1 MKQQSFKDDV
11 AKLYCV
17 ATPIGNL
24 KEMTPR
30 AIEILN
36 EVDVIAAE
44 DTRTT
49 QKLLSHFDIHTPCI
63 SHHLHNESASTD
75 GILQLLRDGKNVALV
90 SDAGYPLISDPGQ
103 HLVASVT
110 REGFSVIPVS
120 GSSAFLNA
128 LVASGLVVQ
137 PFAFMG
143 FLEKKSSALEKQLL
157 EDAQIPMTKIYY
169 LSVHALRKSLETVY
183 NVLGDIHIC
192 LARELTKQHEEFIRG
207 SVSEVLDA
215 LTVEKGEFVLVMEH
229 VVVSQEVSMAQL
241 IQHVNDSIQ
250 TGLSVS
256 KAIASVAKAHN
267 VSKNK
272 LYEAFHQEE
281 L

>member
-1 MKQQSFKDDV
+1 MKQQSFKDQTS
-11 AKLYCV
+11 KLYCV

-24 KEMTPR
+24 GEMTPR
-30 AIEILN
+30 AIEILK

-49 QKLLSHFDIHTPCI
+49 QKLLSHFEIHTPCI
-63 SHHLHNESASTD
+63 AHHLHNEQASTE
-75 GILQLLRDGKNVALV
+75 GILHLLNEGKDVALV

-103 HLVASVT
+103 TLVSTVT
-110 REGFSVIPVS
+110 QAGYSVIPIS

-143 FLEKKSSALEKQLL
+143 FLEKKTSALEKQLI
-157 EDAQIPMTKIYY
+157 DDQQIKMTKIYY
-169 LSVHALRKSLETVY
+169 LSVHALRKTLETVY
-183 NVLGDIHIC
+183 NVLGDIRIC

-207 SVSEVLDA
+207 TVSEVLEL
-215 LTVEKGEFVLVMEH
+215 LTVEKGEFVLVMSYEKT
-229 VVVSQEVSMAQL
+229 SEEVSMTTL
-241 IQHVNDSIQ
+241 IQSVNESIQ

-256 KAIASVAKAHN
+256 KAISTVAKAHN